1 MKSRIITGVAGLMIC
16 CSVCAQRPA
25 GFSLT
30 GQIDGKSGGFLFMDV
45 SYLSGRPTKRV
56 PVDAKGHFSVL
67 DTVNGTGPAEYSL
80 IDPTGFTLFKGGA
93 MMGRGTRFLARNG
106 DHIVLHGTEE
116 EFDRAK
122 ISGNPYDDK
131 LMEVLDRT
139 AVFQR
144 QENLIW
150 DQVKALMKERNP
162 AVNQP
167 KIDSLENLTDPI
179 QAQIAG
185 IKLNFARS
193 HPDNYISAILLSD
206 IGRQVASGDIDA
218 AYNGLSPDVQ
228 QSVFGQA
235 VLDILGRKKAEVDA
249 QAGKPAAEFAK
260 KDRDGN
266 TIRLADYRGKYVLL
280 DFWGSW
286 CGACRAS
293 HPHLKELNAKY
304 GPQGLVIIGI
314 AEERTKNKSAWL
326 NAIKEDGLP
335 WTQIMNDEGKDVT
348 DVVKLYG
355 VEAFPTKILIDPQG
369 NIVTRVVGTTMAG
382 SATGNGHPPAGG
394 ADGATAAMPAGSA
407 AAPGSKDAASAA
419 SGSSPAASSSASSAA
434 AGAGANVEPPT
445 PIDIKLKEIFKN

>member
-1 MKSRIITGVAGLMIC
+1 MITGVAGLMIC
-16 CSVCAQRPA
+16 CSVCGQRPA
-25 GFSLT
+25 GFSVT
-30 GQIDGKSGGFLFMDV
+30 GQIDGKSGGFLLMDR
-45 SYLSGRPTKRV
+45 SYSPDGPVKRV

-67 DTVNGTGPAEYSL
+67 DTVNGTAPSEYSL
-80 IDPTGFTLFKGGA
+80 IDPTGFTPFKGGA
-93 MMGRGTRFLARNG
+93 MAGRATRFLASNG
-106 DHIVLHGTEE
+106 DHIVVQGTEAD
-116 EFDRAK
+116 FDRAK
-122 ISGNPYDDK
+122 ISGNRYNDK

-179 QAQIAG
+179 QAQINS
-185 IKLNFARS
+185 IKLKLARS
-193 HPDNYISAILLSD
+193 HPDSYVSAILLTD
-206 IGRQVASGDIDA
+206 IGRQVPSSDIDA

-228 QSVFGQA
+228 QSVYGQA

-260 KDRDGN
+260 KDRNGN
-266 TIRLADYRGKYVLL
+266 IIRLSDYRGKYVLL

-335 WTQIMNDEGKDVT
+335 WTQIMNDEGKEVT

-382 SATGNGHPPAGG
+382 AATGSGHPPAGG
-394 ADGATAAMPAGSA
+394 ADGGTAAMPATATDA
-407 AAPGSKDAASAA
+407 ASGSKDAASAA
-419 SGSSPAASSSASSAA
+419 SASSSATSSSASGSA
-434 AGAGANVEPPT
+434 SGTGANAEPPT